1 MEVVN
6 VIMSFILTVQENF
19 IESKTK
25 TVMSEL
31 KTDLLG
37 LVLGLGLILVII
49 YC

>member
-1 MEVVN
+1 ME
-6 VIMSFILTVQENF
+6 QENF

-25 TVMSEL
+25 PVMSEL

-37 LVLGLGLILVII
+37 LVLGLGLILAII